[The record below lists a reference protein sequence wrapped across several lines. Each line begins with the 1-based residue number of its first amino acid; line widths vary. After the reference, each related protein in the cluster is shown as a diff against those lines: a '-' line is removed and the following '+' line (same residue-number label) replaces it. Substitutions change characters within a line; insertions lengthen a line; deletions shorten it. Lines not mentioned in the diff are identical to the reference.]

1 MPATITK
8 NQFGERQFGASL
20 PVYGNLTALRYT
32 LETNST
38 GAVDNSNSSS
48 AIAQGD
54 TVRIGV
60 IPAGFTIHDLL
71 VTITTALT
79 ASVTAKIGFAYVD
92 GEDSTDVPQDD
103 DFFVAAGQSL
113 ASAAIVRKTATTAPV
128 TLPKDAW
135 LILTTGGAAN
145 AKASLVNFVV
155 IGEQGG
161 LA

>member
-1 MPATITK
+1 MAATITK
-8 NQFGERQFGASL
+8 NQLGERTFGASL
-20 PVYGNLTALRYT
+20 PVYGNLTGLRYT
-32 LETNST
+32 LATDST
-38 GAVDNSNSSS
+38 GAVSNSDS
-48 AIAQGD
+48 ATAVASGD
-54 TVRIGV
+54 TVKIGI
-60 IPAGFTIHDLL
+60 IPAGFTLIDLL
-71 VTITTALT
+71 ATITTAWS